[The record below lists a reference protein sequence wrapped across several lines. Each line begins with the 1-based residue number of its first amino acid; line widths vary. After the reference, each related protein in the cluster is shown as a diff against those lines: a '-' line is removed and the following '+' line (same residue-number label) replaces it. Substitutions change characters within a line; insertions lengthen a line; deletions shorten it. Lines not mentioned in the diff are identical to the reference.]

1 MEPLLTNDG
10 FKIWKLFNGCDNWSL
25 SCCQNT
31 PTHTF
36 HRSNLFPF
44 DGFLDPPVP
53 PLLHGHVL
61 DDVTAMA
68 AAKDQEAGHEEAPD
82 VEAGPRAIVQ
92 AVQEVVRHVVQVILE
107 WKCKGH
113 FKTDKD

>member
-1 MEPLLTNDG
+1 
-10 FKIWKLFNGCDNWSL
+10 
-25 SCCQNT
+25 
-31 PTHTF
+31 
-36 HRSNLFPF
+36 
-44 DGFLDPPVP
+44 
-53 PLLHGHVL
+53 
-61 DDVTAMA
+61 MA